1 MLKGLPPRHSAR
13 SSSILRV
20 MMHRRHVK
28 VRGRVWGMPRLLVF
42 LVVTMLLP
50 VHATLADDATVLPH
64 GVFHVSADAR
74 FSLPITRRFTPGGG
88 TEDLATDFNRD
99 LNSTI
104 FSDLRLVEAAFRLP
118 AGSATFGR
126 SVVDFERHI
135 QIYTLQAAYG
145 LTDRLSLGVRLP
157 YWTQDVRVKAALDNR
172 TATVGFNPAVPGG
185 VAPLGVPG
193 TRPPTTEDI
202 QQLLQRQGFR
212 RVQNWS
218 DASFSDSFGGLKY
231 QYARSEHWRLA
242 ATGSVRAPT
251 GRWADPNNLVDYPTG
266 YAAWGFGLQVHQDVV
281 WQKPG
286 LAPRLGVLTTGD
298 VVLNTTFGY
307 ETFLPDEKPFRV
319 CEIHQPICPHLDRHV
334 QRTVGGIMEAEIAG
348 SLGLLPGLT
357 LTPMYLY
364 THKFQDHFH
373 GHGDFNYGL
382 LKAETDGDSHN
393 LDLRLAYSTALLVAE
408 KRFPVPLSVSL
419 RYVDRLAGNNNRLQT
434 RYLGFI
440 LAGSL

>member
-1 MLKGLPPRHSAR
+1 MSRWENECEEGGE
-13 SSSILRV
+13 I
-20 MMHRRHVK
+20 MQ
-28 VRGRVWGMPRLLVF
+28 RLLLF
-42 LVVTMLLP
+42 LVVSVLLP
-50 VHATLADDATVLPH
+50 GHATLADDALVLPR
-64 GVFHVSADAR
+64 GVWRVSTEAR
-74 FSLPITRRFTPGGG
+74 FSLPITKRFTPSGG
-88 TEDLATDFNRD
+88 TQDLAADFNRE
-99 LNSTI
+99 LNSTV

-118 AGSATFGR
+118 MGSATFGR
-126 SVVDFERHI
+126 SVVDVERHI

-157 YWTQDVRVKAALDNR
+157 YWAQDIRVKAALDNR

-202 QQLLQRQGFR
+202 QTLLQRLGFR

-231 QYARSEHWRLA
+231 QYYHSEHWRLG
-242 ATGSVRAPT
+242 ATGSVRFPT

-266 YAAWGFGLQVHQDVV
+266 YAAWGLGLQVHQDVV

-286 LAPRLGVLTTGD
+286 LAQRLGVLTAGD

-307 ETFLPDEKPFRV
+307 EAILPDEKPFRV
-319 CEIHQPICPHLDRHV
+319 CDIHQPICPNLDRHV
-334 QRTVGGIMEAEIAG
+334 QRDVGDSVEAEVAG
-348 SLGLLPGLT
+348 SVGLLPGLT
-357 LTPMYLY
+357 LTPMYIY

-373 GHGDFNYGL
+373 GHLGFNYRL
-382 LKAETDGDSHN
+382 LRAETDADSHS
-393 LDLRLAYSTALLVAE
+393 LDLRLGYSTALLVAE
-408 KRFPVPLSVSL
+408 KRFPVPLSLSL
-419 RYVDRLAGNNNRLQT
+419 RYVERLASHNNRLQT